1 VFPPNERLRID
12 ALRAEFAKLWAAAE
26 FDSEA
31 FARLRCDIYSELTR
45 LRAQSPSLSE
55 EKSRKMSAVRLSRA
69 SKGESK
75 DCFVAG
81 TAAQELCR

>member
-12 ALRAEFAKLWAAAE
+12 ALRVEFARLWAAAE

-31 FARLRCDIYSELTR
+31 FARLRCDIYSELTG
-45 LRAQSPSLSE
+45 LRAQSPNLSE
-55 EKSRKMSAVRLSRA
+55 EKSGKMSAVQLSLA
-69 SKGESK
+69 SKRESK